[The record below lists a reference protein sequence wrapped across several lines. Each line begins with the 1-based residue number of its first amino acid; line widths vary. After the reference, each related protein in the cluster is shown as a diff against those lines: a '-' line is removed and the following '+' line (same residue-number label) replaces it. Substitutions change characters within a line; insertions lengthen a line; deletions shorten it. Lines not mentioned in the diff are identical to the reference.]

1 MRMNKFDNRP
11 LFAKRNVLLSN
22 PIFLYS
28 DCMFDTGEL
37 CWLRNNCYFCVQN
50 FFDQIENQYFDK
62 FLPKN

>member
-1 MRMNKFDNRP
+1 MNKFYNRP

-37 CWLRNNCYFCVQN
+37 CWLRNNCYFCVKN
-50 FFDQIENQYFDK
+50 FFDQIENYHS
-62 FLPKN
+62 N